1 MKKVRV
7 KKKRNLR
14 TMITGIVT
22 VAVAVV
28 CAFLYVSR
36 PTELDKLSQS
46 YLDTVDVEK
55 LQQKVET
62 SFESSYQLKDYVVYG
77 ETLSLYKDRYGSVK
91 TDKMQ
96 GNNIVLRNVMNDS
109 ITSFTFNGKVDSGID
124 LGCLKE
130 GVYELYTYNHY
141 EKERIYFDKAF
152 KAKTITTMRRNKKVK
167 DITFIADKDA
177 LKDQEIQLTKNYAF
191 IIVTKH
197 IPKSNVYDVVIDPC
211 GNAMNYSSNSVDIG
225 ASTEILDE
233 PTTSLVLAKKVKKE
247 LEEYGLK
254 VKILRNENETPGYY
268 GADGRPAR
276 AYKAKAKLYL
286 ALGASQ
292 DENVYAPYMLTSPYT
307 NSGLA
312 NTISY
317 VMNKKGLTLYAART
331 NTTQN
336 MGVLNDSF
344 VEDGDGK
351 VEKYEFYPQLR
362 ETGGRAT
369 YTGLYGSEM
378 KNEGYKNSY
387 GMYGLYFAYASA
399 TNSESVTYY
408 KDNVNALAKALA
420 SGIIAYFE
428 V

>member
-1 MKKVRV
+1 M
-7 KKKRNLR
+7 
-14 TMITGIVT
+14 
-22 VAVAVV
+22 
-28 CAFLYVSR
+28 
-36 PTELDKLSQS
+36 
-46 YLDTVDVEK
+46 
-55 LQQKVET
+55 
-62 SFESSYQLKDYVVYG
+62 
-77 ETLSLYKDRYGSVK
+77 
-91 TDKMQ
+91 
-96 GNNIVLRNVMNDS
+96 
-109 ITSFTFNGKVDSGID
+109 GKVNVIN
-124 LGCLKE
+124 LKGE
-130 GVYELYTYNHY
+130 
-141 EKERIYFDKAF
+141 
-152 KAKTITTMRRNKKVK
+152 KVK

-177 LKDQEIQLTKNYAF
+177 LKNQEIQLTKNYAF

-247 LEEYGLK
+247 LEKQGLK

-317 VMNKKGLTLYAART
+317 VMNKKGITLYAART

-399 TNSESVTYY
+399 TNSDSVTYY
-408 KDNVNALAKALA
+408 KDNENALAKALV